1 MIIFFGLI
9 YCSPAQESKKQ
20 DTISPEKEQD
30 IIYLL
35 KTSGT
40 ADFAYII
47 IDDVIQNYKQY
58 LADTPDGYWEKI
70 AVKTDIMPFIHAIV
84 PVYDKRFT
92 HEEIK
97 QLIAF
102 FDSPIG
108 NKWALSLKDMN
119 QEVMKQANLFGQN
132 IFSEIN
138 KILIKDGYIV
148 APEVEKS
155 EENTETNNK
164 QNNKK

>member
-1 MIIFFGLI
+1 
-9 YCSPAQESKKQ
+9 
-20 DTISPEKEQD
+20 
-30 IIYLL
+30 
-35 KTSGT
+35 
-40 ADFAYII
+40 
-47 IDDVIQNYKQY
+47 
-58 LADTPDGYWEKI
+58 
-70 AVKTDIMPFIHAIV
+70 MPFIHAIV